1 MKKVISF
8 IIAIVIIIIAIFF
21 INKLLYSNKPKF
33 EITTTTK
40 IINKYEGYSLISEDD
55 YFQEYKLDDINEF
68 SIELNNINIKYAN
81 NSLTI
86 NNDQIEDIIINQIIA
101 KYEDNLVIPFKYL
114 DNVYDGIY
122 VYNMRDKSSYIINK
136 LDKLYLSIDNIQFS
150 KNTIDVIY
158 KNVYEKE
165 ILINGKLEDICSVKY
180 DNQIIKENVSLIY
193 DINENSFLNYEEY
206 AKLTFESY
214 KNMYKYCSW
223 YIIYQLF
230 FIK

>member
-1 MKKVISF
+1 
-8 IIAIVIIIIAIFF
+8 
-21 INKLLYSNKPKF
+21 
-33 EITTTTK
+33 
-40 IINKYEGYSLISEDD
+40 
-55 YFQEYKLDDINEF
+55 
-68 SIELNNINIKYAN
+68 
-81 NSLTI
+81 
-86 NNDQIEDIIINQIIA
+86 
-101 KYEDNLVIPFKYL
+101 
-114 DNVYDGIY
+114 
-122 VYNMRDKSSYIINK
+122 MRDKSSYIINK

-214 KNMYKYCSW
+214 KNMYKYCS
-223 YIIYQLF
+223 
-230 FIK
+230 

>member
-214 KNMYKYCSW
+214 KNMYKYCS
-223 YIIYQLF
+223 
-230 FIK
+230 